1 MSDRIKARYDIGLR
15 HNHFIAAKLYARQG
29 LRELIERLEKGEVEF
44 EAGGYIDENGQ
55 PVLTHAAAVPNPMKQ
70 TLTKKH
76 LDLWVEHEFEK
87 DGNDAKGEHGREEN
101 ERGEDQGPAV
111 GRQRDD

>member
-55 PVLTHAAAVPNPMKQ
+55 PVLTHAAAVPRR
-70 TLTKKH
+70 
-76 LDLWVEHEFEK
+76 
-87 DGNDAKGEHGREEN
+87 NDAKGEHGEEN
-101 ERGEDQGPAV
+101 ERGE
-111 GRQRDD
+111 